1 MTEVPPAKAASP
13 ASARLYRA
21 PGTDKASAQ
30 KIATRKVPP
39 RYAPR
44 GEHVHGDRGP
54 RRPFED
60 HSLLGANVP
69 AEYYPRRGY
78 SGYYGEQ
85 RWGDYYSNG
94 VFDYR

>member
-1 MTEVPPAKAASP
+1 MPRADSAAGRASRTCGVTDDHRAIVPPHIS
-13 ASARLYRA
+13 RVECLR
-21 PGTDKASAQ
+21 
-30 KIATRKVPP
+30 
-39 RYAPR
+39 
-44 GEHVHGDRGP
+44 
-54 RRPFED
+54 
-60 HSLLGANVP
+60 ANVP